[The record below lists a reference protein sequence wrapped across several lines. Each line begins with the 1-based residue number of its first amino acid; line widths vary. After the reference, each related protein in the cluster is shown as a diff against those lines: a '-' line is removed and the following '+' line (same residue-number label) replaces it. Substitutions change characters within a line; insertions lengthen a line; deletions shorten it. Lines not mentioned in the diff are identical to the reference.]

1 MAFESTNKYRGDFY
15 DVRRT
20 LENDDPLDN
29 CLPAVNPMNVYAI
42 RSLLAKVTL
51 GSTAGMAERDWHSV
65 AMRHHE
71 KAIGVNGP
79 KAVAGR
85 EDALHPVVVNQIT
98 KRQEPLVLQQMNDR
112 LALMQEITVG
122 LCTRSDDEIELIR
135 LLQRRG
141 ISNEDRYTDEDDDE
155 EYHVG

>member
-1 MAFESTNKYRGDFY
+1 MDEQINTFKGDFY
-15 DVRRT
+15 TQRMR
-20 LENDDPLDN
+20 LENSDALDN
-29 CLPAVNPMNVYAI
+29 RVPSVNPMNLWALK
-42 RSLLAKVTL
+42 SLDAKVTL
-51 GSTAGMAERDWHSV
+51 GATAGMAERDWHSV

-71 KAIGVNGP
+71 RALHVNGP

-85 EDALHPVVVNQIT
+85 EDSLHPIIVNQTT
-98 KRQEPLVLQQMNDR
+98 KRQEPLVLAQMNDR

-141 ISNEDRYTDEDDDE
+141 ITNENRYTDDDDE
-155 EYHVG
+155 EYHVGQ